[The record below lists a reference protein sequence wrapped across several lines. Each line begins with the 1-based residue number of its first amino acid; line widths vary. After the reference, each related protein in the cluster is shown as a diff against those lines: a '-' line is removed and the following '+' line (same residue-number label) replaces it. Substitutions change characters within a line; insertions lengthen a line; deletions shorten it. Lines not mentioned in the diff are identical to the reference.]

1 MGAGMFPYLTM
12 AWPKK
17 KPAEKRAENPKGSRV
32 SGAVQVAVL
41 RRAMVKMG
49 SGAPV
54 KAHLSAVAHI
64 GCVYCR

>member
-1 MGAGMFPYLTM
+1 MGAGTFPPFTLT
-12 AWPKK
+12 WPKK

-49 SGAPV
+49 V
-54 KAHLSAVAHI
+54 V
-64 GCVYCR
+64 RR

>member
-1 MGAGMFPYLTM
+1 MEAGAGAMWM
-12 AWPKK
+12 RSMGKK

-32 SGAVQVAVL
+32 SSAGQVALL